1 MLIDLTPKSLIL
13 NFPIGVARR
22 KESAKAVP
30 LPIVRGFLAM
40 TLLFNNVFRAGN
52 EVVSCLFFFV
62 FFFFFSETKPKCNT
76 KIRVSD
82 QLRRNILF
90 LISVAF

>member
-22 KESAKAVP
+22 KE
-30 LPIVRGFLAM
+30 
-40 TLLFNNVFRAGN
+40 
-52 EVVSCLFFFV
+52 CLFYLFIFFL
-62 FFFFFSETKPKCNT
+62 SETKPKCNT

-90 LISVAF
+90 LIPVAF